1 MKDPYERFADILI
14 IGAIIAV
21 IVLKIVGVIKIAWIW
36 LFSPIWILFLAGM
49 LLAIGLTISCIL
61 YSYINEKKEKKE
73 NERN

>member
-14 IGAIIAV
+14 IGAIITV

-36 LFSPIWILFLAGM
+36 IFSPIWILLLAGF
-49 LLAIGLTISCIL
+49 LFAIGLTISCLI
-61 YSYINEKKEKKE
+61 YTYIKEKKEKE